1 MREQSFATRESVNF
15 FVSVSKAADEQ
26 TVTGVV
32 LQPEE
37 TDAQGDI
44 ISAEVI
50 KKAAHDFLAQYNKKT
65 ELGLMH
71 TNFRKNFELYE
82 SWVAPVDLVLK
93 SAVVKAGSWLITV
106 KVKDSEVWKLVKD
119 GKITGFSI
127 GGKAM
132 VTQVGEQE

>member
-1 MREQSFATRESVNF
+1 MENEIAIKKEDFCF
-15 FVSVSKAADEQ
+15 FVKVSKTKKEQ

-44 ISAEVI
+44 YSEEVVR
-50 KKAAHDFLAQYNKKT
+50 KAAHDFLAKFNKKT

-71 TNFRKNFELYE
+71 KSFKENFELYE
-82 SWVAPVDLVLK
+82 SWIAPSEMVLK
-93 SAVVKAGSWLITV
+93 KNIVKKGSWIITV
-106 KVKDSEVWKLVKD
+106 KVKDSKIWKMIED

-127 GGKAM
+127 GGKAI
-132 VTQVGEQE
+132 VEEIDNNE